1 MPAGHAEAFL
11 VFVFKG
17 TRTPPKGVKP
27 RQTRTPP
34 HICPG
39 TVDLE
44 PQFAHPGEIK
54 QSLSPG
60 TLKGLGDTLHANTQ
74 PSA

>member
-1 MPAGHAEAFL
+1 MPTGHAEAFL
-11 VFVFKG
+11 VFVLKG

-39 TVDLE
+39 TVDSE
-44 PQFAHPGEIK
+44 PQFAHPGK
-54 QSLSPG
+54 RDKTVSL
-60 TLKGLGDTLHANTQ
+60 TRNT
-74 PSA
+74 